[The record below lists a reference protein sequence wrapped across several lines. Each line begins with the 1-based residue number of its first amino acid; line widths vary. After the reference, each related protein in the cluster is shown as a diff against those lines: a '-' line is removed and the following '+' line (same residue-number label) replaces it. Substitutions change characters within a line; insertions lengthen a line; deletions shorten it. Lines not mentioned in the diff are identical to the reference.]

1 MPRLVKD
8 GSLRIGGRTVQ
19 VSSVAKPFFPD
30 PGLTKGDLVGY
41 YRDVAEVMLPHL
53 RGRPLN
59 LQRFPNGVEGHGF
72 WQQGASDHFPDWVR
86 KVTVERRGRGGTVD
100 HVVCDDAAT
109 VVYLANLA
117 TVTFHAW
124 TSTVEHLARPD
135 LVVIDLDPDPGQGL
149 EVVRAAARAVR
160 KVCEEVGLAPFVQ
173 TSGSRGYHVVMPLR
187 PGPDV
192 EVVRDLAAELALL
205 VAARDPARLSV
216 EWRKAKRD
224 GRLLLDTARNGY
236 AQTLVAP
243 YSVRPRPEAPVA
255 TPIDWAELGRVEPR
269 SYTLANLRRR
279 LARKPD
285 PWAGM
290 AARAAAFE
298 PAGRAPGRGRPGLR
312 GPGEAEG
319 LAGRPSAGRRPQP

>member
-1 MPRLVKD
+1 MPRPVKD
-8 GSLRIGGRTVQ
+8 GSLRVGGRSVQ
-19 VSSVAKPFFPD
+19 VSSVDKPFFPD
-30 PGLTKGDLVGY
+30 AGLVKGDLLAY
-41 YRDVAEVMLPHL
+41 YRDVAEVMLPYL

-59 LQRFPNGVEGHGF
+59 LQRFPNGVGGKGF

-86 KVTVERRGRGGTVD
+86 TVTVERRGRGGTVD

-109 VVYLANLA
+109 IVYLANLA

-135 LVVIDLDPDPGQGL
+135 IVILDLDPDPGQGL
-149 EVVRAAARAVR
+149 DVIRAAARAVR
-160 KVCEEVGLAPFVQ
+160 AACQEVGLAPFVQ
-173 TSGSRGYHVVMPLR
+173 TSGSRGYHVVMPLQ

-192 EVVRDLAAELALL
+192 EVVRDFAAELALL
-205 VAARDPARLSV
+205 VAARDPDRLSV
-216 EWRKAKRD
+216 EWRKAKRQ

-236 AQTLVAP
+236 AQTVVAP

-255 TPIDWAELGRVEPR
+255 TPIEWDELGRVEPR
-269 SYTLANLRRR
+269 SYTVANLRRR

-290 AARAAAFE
+290 AGHAAPFDPVRSRLDELLAE
-298 PAGRAPGRGRPGLR
+298 TRRG
-312 GPGEAEG
+312 
-319 LAGRPSAGRRPQP
+319 

>member
-1 MPRLVKD
+1 MPRPVKD
-8 GSLRIGGRTVQ
+8 GSLRVGARTVQ
-19 VSSVAKPFFPD
+19 VSSVDKPFFPEA
-30 PGLTKGDLVGY
+30 GLTKGDLVAY

-59 LQRFPNGVEGHGF
+59 LQRFPNGVDGHGF
-72 WQQGASDHFPDWVR
+72 WQQGASEHFPDWIR
-86 KVTVERRGRGGTVD
+86 TVTVERRGRGGTVD

-109 VVYLANLA
+109 IVYLANLA

-124 TSTVEHLARPD
+124 TSTVDHLARPD
-135 LVVIDLDPDPGQGL
+135 LVIIDLDPDPDQGL

-160 KVCEEVGLAPFVQ
+160 AACEELGLAPFLQ
-173 TSGSRGYHVVMPLR
+173 TSGSRGYHVVMPLQ

-192 EVVRDLAAELALL
+192 EVVRDFAAELALL
-205 VAARDPARLSV
+205 VAARDPDRLSV
-216 EWRKAKRD
+216 EWRKAKRH

-243 YSVRPRPEAPVA
+243 YSVRPRPDAPVA
-255 TPIDWAELGRVEPR
+255 TPIDWSELGRVEPR
-269 SYTLANLRRR
+269 SYTITNLRRR

-290 AARAAAFE
+290 AAKAAAFDLV
-298 PAGRAPGRGRPGLR
+298 RARLDELLRRPRPG
-312 GPGEAEG
+312 
-319 LAGRPSAGRRPQP
+319 

>member
-8 GSLRIGGRTVQ
+8 GPLPVGARTVQ

-30 PGLTKGDLVGY
+30 AGLTKGDLLAY
-41 YRDVAEVMLPHL
+41 YRDVAETMLPHL
-53 RGRPLN
+53 AGRPIN
-59 LQRFPNGVEGHGF
+59 LQRFPNGIHGKGF
-72 WQQGASDHFPDWVR
+72 WQQGVGDHFPDWVR
-86 KVTVERRGRGGTVD
+86 TVTVERRGRGGTVD
-100 HVVCDDAAT
+100 HVVCEDAAT
-109 VVYLANLA
+109 IVYLANLA

-135 LVVIDLDPDPGQGL
+135 LVIIDLDPDPGQGL

-160 KVCEEVGLAPFVQ
+160 AACDDLGLAPFVQ
-173 TSGSRGYHVVMPLR
+173 TSGSKGYHVVVPLV

-192 EVVRDLAAELALL
+192 EVVRDFAAELAAL
-205 VAARDPARLSV
+205 VAARDPGRLTV
-216 EWRKAKRD
+216 EWRKEKRH

-236 AQTLVAP
+236 AQTIVAP

-255 TPIDWAELGRVEPR
+255 TPIDWSELGRVEPR
-269 SYTLANLRRR
+269 TYTMANLRRR

-290 AARAAAFE
+290 AAQAVAFDPVRARLDE
-298 PAGRAPGRGRPGLR
+298 LL
-312 GPGEAEG
+312 AEV
-319 LAGRPSAGRRPQP
+319 GRRS

>member
-1 MPRLVKD
+1 MPRPVKD
-8 GSLRIGGRTVQ
+8 GSLQVGGRTVQ

-30 PGLTKGDLVGY
+30 AGLVKGDLLAY
-41 YRDVAEVMLPHL
+41 YRDVAEVMLPYL

-59 LQRFPNGVEGHGF
+59 LQRFPNGVNGKGF
-72 WQQGASDHFPDWVR
+72 WQQGASEHFPDWIR
-86 KVTVERRGRGGTVD
+86 TVTVERRGRGGTVD

-109 VVYLANLA
+109 IVYLANLS

-135 LVVIDLDPDPGQGL
+135 LVIIDLDPDPDQGL
-149 EVVRAAARAVR
+149 EVVRAAARSVKAA
-160 KVCEEVGLAPFVQ
+160 CEEVGLASFIQ
-173 TSGSRGYHVVMPLR
+173 TSGSRGYHVVMPLQ

-192 EVVRDLAAELALL
+192 EVVRDFAAELALL
-205 VAARDPARLSV
+205 VAARDPDRLSV

-224 GRLLLDTARNGY
+224 GRLLLDTARMGY

-243 YSVRPRPEAPVA
+243 YSVRPKPEAPVA
-255 TPIDWAELGRVEPR
+255 TPIEWSELGRVEPR
-269 SYTLANLRRR
+269 TYTMANLRRR

-290 AARAAAFE
+290 ADHAAAFDPVRSRLDE
-298 PAGRAPGRGRPGLR
+298 LL
-312 GPGEAEG
+312 AE
-319 LAGRPSAGRRPQP
+319 AGRPA

>member
-1 MPRLVKD
+1 MPRLVRD
-8 GSLRIGGRTVQ
+8 GSLSVGGRTVQ
-19 VSSVAKPFFPD
+19 VSSVGKPFFPD
-30 PGLTKGDLVGY
+30 AGLRKGDLVAY

-53 RGRPLN
+53 AGRPLN
-59 LQRFPNGVEGHGF
+59 LQRFPNGVNGKGF

-86 KVTVERRGRGGTVD
+86 TVTVERRGRGGTVD

-109 VVYLANLA
+109 IVYLANLA

-124 TSTVEHLARPD
+124 TSRVEHLARPD
-135 LVVIDLDPDPGQGL
+135 LLVIDLDPDPDQEL
-149 EVVRAAARAVR
+149 DVVRAAARAVR
-160 KVCEEVGLAPFVQ
+160 AACQELGLTPYLQ
-173 TSGSRGYHVVMPLR
+173 TSGSTGYHVVGPLE

-192 EVVRDLAAELALL
+192 EVVHDLAADLAAL
-205 VAARDPARLSV
+205 VAARDPARLTV
-216 EWRKAKRD
+216 EWRKAKRH

-255 TPIDWAELGRVEPR
+255 TPIDWSELGRVEPR
-269 SYTLANLRRR
+269 TYTMTNLRRR

-290 AARAAAFE
+290 ADRAVAFDPVRARLDELLA
-298 PAGRAPGRGRPGLR
+298 
-312 GPGEAEG
+312 EAD
-319 LAGRPSAGRRPQP
+319 RRS

>member
-1 MPRLVKD
+1 MPRPVKD
-8 GSLRIGGRTVQ
+8 GSLQVGARTVQ

-30 PGLTKGDLVGY
+30 AGLVKGDLLAY

-59 LQRFPNGVEGHGF
+59 LQRFPNGVNGKGF
-72 WQQGASDHFPDWVR
+72 WQQGAAGHFPDWVR
-86 KVTVERRGRGGTVD
+86 TVNVERRGRGGTVD

-109 VVYLANLA
+109 IVYLANLA

-124 TSTVEHLARPD
+124 TSTVEHLAHPD
-135 LVVIDLDPDPGQGL
+135 LVIIDLDPDPDQDL
-149 EVVRAAARAVR
+149 EVVRAAARSVR
-160 KVCEEVGLAPFVQ
+160 AACEEVGLAPFIQ
-173 TSGSRGYHVVMPLR
+173 TSGSRGYHVVMPLQ

-192 EVVRDLAAELALL
+192 EVVRDFAAELALL
-205 VAARDPARLSV
+205 VAARDPDRLSV

-243 YSVRPRPEAPVA
+243 YSVRPKPEAPVA
-255 TPIDWAELGRVEPR
+255 TPIDWSELGRVEPR
-269 SYTLANLRRR
+269 SYTVTNLRRR

-285 PWAGM
+285 PWAAM
-290 AARAAAFE
+290 PAHAAAFDPVRSRLDE
-298 PAGRAPGRGRPGLR
+298 LLAEAGRPG
-312 GPGEAEG
+312 
-319 LAGRPSAGRRPQP
+319 

>member
-1 MPRLVKD
+1 MPRPVKD
-8 GSLRIGGRTVQ
+8 GPLRVGGRTVQ
-19 VSSVAKPFFPD
+19 VSSVTKPFFPET
-30 PGLTKGDLVGY
+30 GMTKGDLLAY
-41 YRDVAEVMLPHL
+41 YRDVAETMLPHL
-53 RGRPLN
+53 AGRPLN
-59 LQRFPNGVEGHGF
+59 LQRFPNGVGGHGF

-86 KVTVERRGRGGTVD
+86 TVTVERRGRGGTVD
-100 HVVCDDAAT
+100 HVVCEDAAT

-135 LVVIDLDPDPGQGL
+135 LVILDLDPDPDQGL

-160 KVCEEVGLAPFVQ
+160 AASDELGLASFVQ
-173 TSGSRGYHVVMPLR
+173 TSGSKGYHVVMPLV

-192 EVVRDLAAELALL
+192 EVVRDFAAELAAL
-205 VAARDPARLSV
+205 VAARDPARLTV
-216 EWRKAKRD
+216 EWRKEKRH

-236 AQTLVAP
+236 AQTIVAP

-255 TPIDWAELGRVEPR
+255 TPIDWDELGRVEPR
-269 SYTLANLRRR
+269 SYTMANLRRR

-290 AARAAAFE
+290 AGQAVAFDPVRARLDE
-298 PAGRAPGRGRPGLR
+298 LL
-312 GPGEAEG
+312 AEV
-319 LAGRPSAGRRPQP
+319 RRRS

>member
-1 MPRLVKD
+1 MPRLSKD
-8 GSLRIGGRTVQ
+8 GPVRVAGRTVQ
-19 VSSVAKPFFPD
+19 VTSVDKPFFPEA
-30 PGLTKGDLVGY
+30 GLTKGDLVAY

-59 LQRFPNGVEGHGF
+59 LQRFPNGVDGHGF
-72 WQQGASDHFPDWVR
+72 WQQGAADHFPDWVR
-86 KVTVERRGRGGTVD
+86 TVTVERRGRGGTVD
-100 HVVCDDAAT
+100 HVVCEDAAT
-109 VVYLANLA
+109 IVYLANLA

-124 TSTVEHLARPD
+124 TSTVGHLARPD
-135 LVVIDLDPDPGQGL
+135 LVVIDLDPDPDQGL

-160 KVCEEVGLAPFVQ
+160 RAAEEVGLVPFIQ
-173 TSGSRGYHVVMPLR
+173 TSGSRGYHVVMPLV

-192 EVVRDLAAELALL
+192 EVVKDLAAELALL

-243 YSVRPRPEAPVA
+243 YSVRPKPDAPVA
-255 TPIDWAELGRVEPR
+255 TPIDWSELGRVEPR
-269 SYTLANLRRR
+269 SYTLTNLRRR

-285 PWAGM
+285 PWADM
-290 AARAAAFE
+290 ASQAAPFDPVRTHLDELLA
-298 PAGRAPGRGRPGLR
+298 
-312 GPGEAEG
+312 EA
-319 LAGRPSAGRRPQP
+319 SRRS